1 MGLFLEWCIEQA
13 QWPQWGA
20 GVGGGSAFRRSP
32 VGAWWNA
39 SRCVIEVRSLRPV
52 RSPVPPPAQADC
64 SSLSVSAFCPAA
76 LCTSSD
82 GASTASLGKPVR
94 TRIERVPKKVAL
106 ICSPRFPSCNYIPSL
121 SALPLRVTLSNSF
134 PSSVCLHPCSGRVF
148 DPRSFLSS
156 LSFAYSWLVLREN
169 PYK

>member
-1 MGLFLEWCIEQA
+1 MSKHNGRSGGGCW
-13 QWPQWGA
+13 
-20 GVGGGSAFRRSP
+20 GGSAFGVRQWVPDEMHLDVSLKC
-32 VGAWWNA
+32 GA
-39 SRCVIEVRSLRPV
+39 CGPV

-134 PSSVCLHPCSGRVF
+134 PSSVCLHPCSGEYLILGPF
-148 DPRSFLSS
+148 CHP
-156 LSFAYSWLVLREN
+156 
-169 PYK
+169 

>member
-1 MGLFLEWCIEQA
+1 M
-13 QWPQWGA
+13 
-20 GVGGGSAFRRSP
+20 
-32 VGAWWNA
+32 
-39 SRCVIEVRSLRPV
+39 RSLRPREV
-52 RSPVPPPAQADC
+52 TCPTPPAPADC

-134 PSSVCLHPCSGRVF
+134 PSLVCLHPCSGRVF

-156 LSFAYSWLVLREN
+156 LSFAYSWLVLGEN
-169 PYK
+169 LYK

>member
-1 MGLFLEWCIEQA
+1 MRKYNGCSGGGE
-13 QWPQWGA
+13 
-20 GVGGGSAFRRSP
+20 GVGGHSAFGVRQWVPDEIHLDVSLKC
-32 VGAWWNA
+32 GA
-39 SRCVIEVRSLRPV
+39 CGPV
-52 RSPVPPPAQADC
+52 RSPVPPPARGRLF
-64 SSLSVSAFCPAA
+64 SLSVSAFCPAA

-94 TRIERVPKKVAL
+94 TQIERVPKKVAL

-134 PSSVCLHPCSGRVF
+134 PSSVCLHPCSGSVF

-156 LSFAYSWLVLREN
+156 LSFAYSWLVLGEN